1 MTNMVNLHCEYHSIP
16 INYMTLQQLEYVVAV
31 NRLRQFAKAA
41 AYCGVTQPTL
51 SAMIQKLEAELGVR
65 LFDRTAGRVIP
76 TAIGEAV
83 AERAEKTLAMARG
96 IRDLVANEKQK
107 VSGRFRLG
115 ILPTIAPYLLPR
127 FLPQLCATHPEMELR
142 VVEMKTSD
150 ICRAVRQ
157 GDLDAAILV
166 RLDGMEEFSLQ
177 TLFYEQFM
185 AYVSRTD
192 KLFTHER
199 IRTSDLNDEYLWLL
213 DEGHCFRD
221 QLVKFCHLKAAQ
233 SSQNTYS
240 LGSIETFMR
249 MVEGGKG
256 ITFIPQLALEQFSS
270 QQREMVR
277 PFAIPVPTR
286 EVVLM
291 TRNDFVRDAVS
302 RLLCQSVRAAVPKE
316 MLKMQREGVRV

>member
-1 MTNMVNLHCEYHSIP
+1 
-16 INYMTLQQLEYVVAV
+16 MTLQQLEYVVAV

>member
-1 MTNMVNLHCEYHSIP
+1 
-16 INYMTLQQLEYVVAV
+16 MTLQQLEYVVAV

-142 VVEMKTSD
+142 VVELKTSD

>member
-1 MTNMVNLHCEYHSIP
+1 
-16 INYMTLQQLEYVVAV
+16 MTLQQLEYVVAV

-96 IRDLVANEKQK
+96 IRDLVANEKHK
-107 VSGRFRLG
+107 VSGRFRLR

-127 FLPQLCATHPEMELR
+127 FLPQLCATHPERELR

>member
-1 MTNMVNLHCEYHSIP
+1 
-16 INYMTLQQLEYVVAV
+16 MTLQQLEYVVAV

-76 TAIGEAV
+76 TSIGEAV

>member
-1 MTNMVNLHCEYHSIP
+1 
-16 INYMTLQQLEYVVAV
+16 MTLQQLEYVVAV

-76 TAIGEAV
+76 MAIGEAV

>member
-1 MTNMVNLHCEYHSIP
+1 
-16 INYMTLQQLEYVVAV
+16 MTLQQLEYVVAV
-31 NRLRQFAKAA
+31 NRLRHFAKAA

>member
-1 MTNMVNLHCEYHSIP
+1 
-16 INYMTLQQLEYVVAV
+16 MTLQQLEYVVAV

-249 MVEGGKG
+249 MVEGGNG

>member
-1 MTNMVNLHCEYHSIP
+1 
-16 INYMTLQQLEYVVAV
+16 MTLQQLEYVVAV

-83 AERAEKTLAMARG
+83 AERAEKTSAMARG

>member
-1 MTNMVNLHCEYHSIP
+1 
-16 INYMTLQQLEYVVAV
+16 MTLQQLEYVVAV

-127 FLPQLCATHPEMELR
+127 FLPQVCATHPEMELR

>member
-1 MTNMVNLHCEYHSIP
+1 
-16 INYMTLQQLEYVVAV
+16 MTLQQLEYVVAV

-51 SAMIQKLEAELGVR
+51 RAMIQKLEAELGVR

-166 RLDGMEEFSLQ
+166 RLDGMEEVSLQ

>member
-1 MTNMVNLHCEYHSIP
+1 
-16 INYMTLQQLEYVVAV
+16 MTLQQLEYVVAV

-166 RLDGMEEFSLQ
+166 RLDGMEEVSLQ

>member
-1 MTNMVNLHCEYHSIP
+1 
-16 INYMTLQQLEYVVAV
+16 MTLQQLEYVVAV

-277 PFAIPVPTR
+277 PFAIPGPTR

>member
-1 MTNMVNLHCEYHSIP
+1 
-16 INYMTLQQLEYVVAV
+16 MTLQQLEYVVAV

-83 AERAEKTLAMARG
+83 AERAEKTLAVARG

>member
-1 MTNMVNLHCEYHSIP
+1 
-16 INYMTLQQLEYVVAV
+16 MTLKQLEYVVAV

-199 IRTSDLNDEYLWLL
+199 IHTSDLNDEYLWLL

>member
-1 MTNMVNLHCEYHSIP
+1 M
-16 INYMTLQQLEYVVAV
+16 
-31 NRLRQFAKAA
+31 
-41 AYCGVTQPTL
+41 
-51 SAMIQKLEAELGVR
+51 
-65 LFDRTAGRVIP
+65 
-76 TAIGEAV
+76 

-150 ICRAVRQ
+150 ICRTVRQ

>member
-1 MTNMVNLHCEYHSIP
+1 
-16 INYMTLQQLEYVVAV
+16 MTLQQLEYVVAV

-166 RLDGMEEFSLQ
+166 RLDGREEFSLQ

>member
-1 MTNMVNLHCEYHSIP
+1 
-16 INYMTLQQLEYVVAV
+16 MTLQQLEYVVAV

-65 LFDRTAGRVIP
+65 LVDRTAGRVMP

>member
-1 MTNMVNLHCEYHSIP
+1 
-16 INYMTLQQLEYVVAV
+16 MTLQQLEYVVAV

-233 SSQNTYS
+233 SSQK
-240 LGSIETFMR
+240 TFMR

>member
-1 MTNMVNLHCEYHSIP
+1 
-16 INYMTLQQLEYVVAV
+16 MTLQQLEYVVAV

-127 FLPQLCATHPEMELR
+127 FLPKLCATHPEMELR

>member
-1 MTNMVNLHCEYHSIP
+1 
-16 INYMTLQQLEYVVAV
+16 MTLQQLEYVVAV

-256 ITFIPQLALEQFSS
+256 ITVSPQLALEQFSS

-277 PFAIPVPTR
+277 PCAIPVPTR

>member
-1 MTNMVNLHCEYHSIP
+1 
-16 INYMTLQQLEYVVAV
+16 MTLQQLEYVVAV

-166 RLDGMEEFSLQ
+166 RLDGMEVFSLQ

>member
-1 MTNMVNLHCEYHSIP
+1 
-16 INYMTLQQLEYVVAV
+16 MTLQQLEYVVAV

-142 VVEMKTSD
+142 VVE
-150 ICRAVRQ
+150 
-157 GDLDAAILV
+157 
-166 RLDGMEEFSLQ
+166 
-177 TLFYEQFM
+177 
-185 AYVSRTD
+185 
-192 KLFTHER
+192 
-199 IRTSDLNDEYLWLL
+199 
-213 DEGHCFRD
+213 
-221 QLVKFCHLKAAQ
+221 
-233 SSQNTYS
+233 
-240 LGSIETFMR
+240 
-249 MVEGGKG
+249 
-256 ITFIPQLALEQFSS
+256 
-270 QQREMVR
+270 
-277 PFAIPVPTR
+277 
-286 EVVLM
+286 
-291 TRNDFVRDAVS
+291 
-302 RLLCQSVRAAVPKE
+302 
-316 MLKMQREGVRV
+316 

>member
-1 MTNMVNLHCEYHSIP
+1 
-16 INYMTLQQLEYVVAV
+16 MTLQQLEYVVAV

-199 IRTSDLNDEYLWLL
+199 IHTSDLNDEYLWLL

>member
-1 MTNMVNLHCEYHSIP
+1 
-16 INYMTLQQLEYVVAV
+16 MTLQQLEYVVAV

-51 SAMIQKLEAELGVR
+51 RAMIQKLEAELGVR

-270 QQREMVR
+270 QHREMVR
-277 PFAIPVPTR
+277 PIAIPVPTR
-286 EVVLM
+286 EVGLM

>member
-1 MTNMVNLHCEYHSIP
+1 
-16 INYMTLQQLEYVVAV
+16 MTLQQLEYVVAV

-256 ITFIPQLALEQFSS
+256 LTFIPQLALEQLSA

>member
-1 MTNMVNLHCEYHSIP
+1 
-16 INYMTLQQLEYVVAV
+16 MTLQQLEYVVAV

-51 SAMIQKLEAELGVR
+51 SAMIQKLGAELGVR

>member
-1 MTNMVNLHCEYHSIP
+1 
-16 INYMTLQQLEYVVAV
+16 MTLQQLEYVVAV

-83 AERAEKTLAMARG
+83 AERAEKTVAMARG

>member
-1 MTNMVNLHCEYHSIP
+1 
-16 INYMTLQQLEYVVAV
+16 MTLQQLEYVVAV

-157 GDLDAAILV
+157 ADLDAAILV

>member
-1 MTNMVNLHCEYHSIP
+1 
-16 INYMTLQQLEYVVAV
+16 MTLQQLEYVVAV

-96 IRDLVANEKQK
+96 RRDLVGNEKQK

-185 AYVSRTD
+185 AYVSRTG

-199 IRTSDLNDEYLWLL
+199 IRTADLNDEYLWLL

-256 ITFIPQLALEQFSS
+256 LTFIPQLALEQLSA

-302 RLLCQSVRAAVPKE
+302 RLLCQSIRAAVPKE
-316 MLKMQREGVRV
+316 MLKMQREGIRV

>member
-1 MTNMVNLHCEYHSIP
+1 
-16 INYMTLQQLEYVVAV
+16 MTLQQLEYVVAV

-51 SAMIQKLEAELGVR
+51 SAMIQKLEAGLGVR

>member
-1 MTNMVNLHCEYHSIP
+1 
-16 INYMTLQQLEYVVAV
+16 MTLQQLEYVVAV

-240 LGSIETFMR
+240 LGSIETCMR

>member
-1 MTNMVNLHCEYHSIP
+1 
-16 INYMTLQQLEYVVAV
+16 MTLQQLEYVVAV

-65 LFDRTAGRVIP
+65 LFDRTAGRVTP

-96 IRDLVANEKQK
+96 IRDLVANEKQE

-142 VVEMKTSD
+142 VVEMKNSD

-249 MVEGGKG
+249 MGVGGKG
-256 ITFIPQLALEQFSS
+256 LTFIPQLALEQLSA

>member
-1 MTNMVNLHCEYHSIP
+1 
-16 INYMTLQQLEYVVAV
+16 MTLQQLEYVVAV

-83 AERAEKTLAMARG
+83 AERAEKTLARARG
-96 IRDLVANEKQK
+96 IRDLVSNETQK

>member
-1 MTNMVNLHCEYHSIP
+1 
-16 INYMTLQQLEYVVAV
+16 MTLQQLEYVVAV

-256 ITFIPQLALEQFSS
+256 LTFIPQLALEQFSS
-270 QQREMVR
+270 QQRELVR

-316 MLKMQREGVRV
+316 MLKMQREGIRV